1 MRKIQTFLFILIV
14 SVTAYAQSAQEI
26 VSRMEAEME
35 RHNADGIAMTV
46 EMKIPIVGSFE
57 SKVWQLGN
65 KLRMDVIIEEPL
77 KISPWT
83 DGTTTW
89 IYTLVTNE
97 VQISN
102 GAADIDG
109 DSDMFEDVSKGY
121 DVSIISQTSKDWT
134 ISCKKSKSN
143 KDKDAPKKME
153 LVIAKGTYYPVSM
166 GFKQSGVTITMRD
179 ISFGATEEQVTFN
192 IDDYP
197 GVTVVD
203 KRE

>member
-77 KISPWT
+77 KISTWT